1 MTFSKPLID
10 GFGKCNFRVTTSQ
23 NNVESV
29 MDGHCAEL
37 IKETP
42 LVLGGHPDYNIF
54 RLLATDPTVAF
65 SRTRLPS

>member
-29 MDGHCAEL
+29 KDGHCAEL
-37 IKETP
+37 IKDRRTLPP
-42 LVLGGHPDYNIF
+42 LKDCQFVRMSAYLRSD
-54 RLLATDPTVAF
+54 T
-65 SRTRLPS
+65 